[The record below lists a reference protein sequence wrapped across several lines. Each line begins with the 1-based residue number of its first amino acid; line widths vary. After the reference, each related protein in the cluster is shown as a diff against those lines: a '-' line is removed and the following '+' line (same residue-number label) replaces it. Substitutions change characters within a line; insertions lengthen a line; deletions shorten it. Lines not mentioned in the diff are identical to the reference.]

1 MHRPLIASAMEK
13 EEAVR
18 LNPNDL
24 LWPKS
29 DTKAV
34 NRKNTCNTGN
44 PLT

>member
-1 MHRPLIASAMEK
+1 MHRLLIASAVEK
-13 EEAVR
+13 EEDGP

-24 LWPKS
+24 LWSKS

-44 PLT
+44 PIM

>member
-1 MHRPLIASAMEK
+1 MHRLLIAPATGK
-13 EEAVR
+13 EEGVP

-34 NRKNTCNTGN
+34 NRKNTCNTGS
-44 PLT
+44 PIM

>member
-1 MHRPLIASAMEK
+1 MHRLLIASAMEK
-13 EEAVR
+13 EEAVP

-34 NRKNTCNTGN
+34 NKKNTCDTRN
-44 PLT
+44 PIM